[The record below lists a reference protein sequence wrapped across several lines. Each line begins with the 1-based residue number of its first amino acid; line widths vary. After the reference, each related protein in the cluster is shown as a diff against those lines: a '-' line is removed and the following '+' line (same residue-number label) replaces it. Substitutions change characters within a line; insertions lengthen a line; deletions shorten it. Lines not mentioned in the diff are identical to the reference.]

1 MLYSDKDLV
10 VWQINLDN
18 SDLISSGT
26 AYKSEN

>member
-18 SDLISSGT
+18 SDLISYGT
-26 AYKSEN
+26 AHKSEN